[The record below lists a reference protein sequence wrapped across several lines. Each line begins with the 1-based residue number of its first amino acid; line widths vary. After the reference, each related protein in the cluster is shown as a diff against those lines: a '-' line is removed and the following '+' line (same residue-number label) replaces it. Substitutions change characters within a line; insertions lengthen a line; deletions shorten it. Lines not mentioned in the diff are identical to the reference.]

1 MPRSRA
7 PLPAAPDGPVE
18 HILLAWLESNSV
30 RRPDKV
36 FVHSIDQNKAITY
49 RQAWLAVGRIVGE
62 MAARGLR
69 PNDRVA
75 LLANN
80 SIEHLLVY
88 LGVMVHGA
96 TVCTIHVEMNAAHF
110 KDILGAL
117 DARLVLF
124 EEGLDLE
131 RLQGA
136 AGGEW
141 IPLGVWRS
149 DGGEGFFAD
158 IAHHGDRRP
167 PVSLN
172 GWGDIAS
179 IFYTSGTAA
188 RPKGV
193 VCTFAE
199 LIENIEPTAGAFG
212 IAEPDRVLDF
222 RSYNWM
228 SAQVLSFLGVLCK
241 GATLYMARRFSQSRY
256 FDWIRDFE
264 ITIGVCNPTA
274 INMFINRPVA
284 VSAADVPHLRFLT
297 SSSAPLMVADWKVF
311 EEMYAI
317 PIAQGYG
324 SSETGWIAGSNER
337 TRRIGTVGKPHA
349 YQNLTVVDDAG
360 RPLPPGAIGAIE
372 IGRAPDNEFRYL
384 AEDGTLHINAKGR
397 ARTGDLGCLDAEG
410 YLRITG
416 RTKELIIR
424 GGVNIAPAEIDN
436 LVLGMAEVAEAAALG
451 VPDPIYGQEVVVY
464 VAVKPGAALIGAAVL
479 AHCRAVLPHAK
490 MPKQVV
496 FRDALPKT
504 DRGKLDRN
512 ALAADWQ
519 ARCAAGSRDGEPP

>member
-1 MPRSRA
+1 MPQADAS
-7 PLPAAPDGPVE
+7 LPAVSDRPVE
-18 HILLAWLESNSV
+18 HRLVDWLERGAM

-36 FVHSIDQNKAITY
+36 FVHSIGQGKAITY
-49 RQAWLAVGRIVGE
+49 RQAWIAVGRVARE
-62 MAARGLR
+62 MAARGLG

-80 SIEHLLVY
+80 SIEHLMAY

-96 TVCTIHVEMNAAHF
+96 TVCTVHVEMNAGYF
-110 KDILGAL
+110 RDILGAL

-131 RLQGA
+131 PLGRA
-136 AGGEW
+136 VGGEW
-141 IPLGVWRS
+141 IALGAWRP
-149 DGGEGFFAD
+149 DGPEKFFAHIARHGEG
-158 IAHHGDRRP
+158 GP
-167 PVSLN
+167 GEPLN
-172 GWGDIAS
+172 ACTDIAS

-199 LIENIEPTAGAFG
+199 LIDNVAPTADAFA
-212 IAEPDRVLDF
+212 IDEPDRVLDF

-241 GATLYMARRFSQSRY
+241 GATLYMARKFSQSRY

-264 ITIGVCNPTA
+264 ITVGVSNPTA

-284 VSAADVPHLRFLT
+284 ITGADVPHLRFLT
-297 SSSAPLMVADWKVF
+297 SSSAPLMVSDWKAF

-324 SSETGWIAGSNER
+324 ASETGWIAGANER
-337 TRRIGTVGKPHA
+337 TRRMGAVGRPLA
-349 YQNLTVVDDAG
+349 YQNLAVVDESG
-360 RPLPPGAIGAIE
+360 RTLPPGETGAIE
-372 IGRAPDNEFRYL
+372 IGRAPDNAFRYL
-384 AEDGTLHINAKGR
+384 AEDGTLRVNAMGR
-397 ARTGDLGCLDAEG
+397 AKTGDLGYLDADG
-410 YLRITG
+410 YLHITG
-416 RTKELIIR
+416 RTKDLIIR

-436 LVLGMAEVAEAAALG
+436 LVLEMPEVAEAAAVG
-451 VPDPIYGQEVVVY
+451 VPDRIYGEEVVVY
-464 VAVKPGAALIGAAVL
+464 VAVKPGAALTGDAVL
-479 AHCRAVLPHAK
+479 AHCGACLPHAK
-490 MPKQVV
+490 TPKAVV

-504 DRGKLDRN
+504 GRGKMDRN
-512 ALAADWQ
+512 ALAAAW
-519 ARCAAGSRDGEPP
+519 RAAHPDEP